1 MFMDAGRRRRDGL
14 PAKSPEKKRYR
25 RLNPAN
31 AHSAAAAQI
40 AAGEVIE
47 RPASVVKELVE
58 NALDA
63 GAARIAVT
71 IRQGGVAE
79 ISVTDDGCGIPAGEL
94 VLAFRHHA
102 TSKLTA
108 VADLESV
115 ATLGFRG
122 EARPSIAAVARAY
135 CRTRPRNA
143 AAGARI
149 EFRCGD
155 LVSQAEV
162 GCAAGGAPCR
172 ARLPLSIVPM
182 GV

>member
-1 MFMDAGRRRRDGL
+1 M
-14 PAKSPEKKRYR
+14 PHPVV
-25 RLNPAN
+25 
-31 AHSAAAAQI
+31 AAQI

-47 RPASVVKELVE
+47 RPASVVKELIE

-63 GAARIAVT
+63 GAARIAVA
-71 IRQGGVAE
+71 IRNGGMAE
-79 ISVTDDGCGIPAGEL
+79 ISVTDDGCGIPAGDL
-94 VLAFRHHA
+94 ALAFRHHA

-108 VADLESV
+108 LADLESV

-122 EARPSIAAVARAY
+122 EARPSIAAVVRAS
-135 CRTRPRNA
+135 CRTRPHNA

-162 GCAAGGAPCR
+162 GCAAGGASCR
-172 ARLPLSIVPM
+172 ARLPLSIVPI

>member
-1 MFMDAGRRRRDGL
+1 MPHL
-14 PAKSPEKKRYR
+14 
-25 RLNPAN
+25 
-31 AHSAAAAQI
+31 AAAAQI

-47 RPASVVKELVE
+47 HSVSVVKELVE

-63 GAARIAVT
+63 GAAYIAVA

-94 VLAFRHHA
+94 ALAFRHHA
-102 TSKLTA
+102 ISKLTA

-122 EARPSIAAVARAY
+122 EARPSIAAVVRAS
-135 CRTRPRNA
+135 CLTRPRNA

-149 EFRCGD
+149 EFCYGD
-155 LVSQAEV
+155 LVSQTEV
-162 GCAAGGAPCR
+162 GCAAGGALRR
-172 ARLPLSIVPM
+172 ARLPLSIVPI